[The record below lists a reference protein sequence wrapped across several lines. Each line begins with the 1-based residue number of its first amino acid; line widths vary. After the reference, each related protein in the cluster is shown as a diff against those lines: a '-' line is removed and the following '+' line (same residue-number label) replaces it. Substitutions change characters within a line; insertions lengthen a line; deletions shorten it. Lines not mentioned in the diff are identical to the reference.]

1 MIVMS
6 KKKKIEKVE
15 TGATMDGANMGG
27 NKPNI
32 KRVRQNS
39 PNAPEYPPT
48 HGGLLGT
55 QQIDWKKDKG
65 KTPTGKGGSGSK
77 NAVGNFGAAI
87 EKEDGGGDGG
97 FGDGGGT
104 VFTSTNAG
112 IFTPTYGG
120 NRKKRRVKSKKKRTG
135 IERLGVFLT
144 DGSPEKK
151 MSKGAASELQQWL
164 TKEEPPKVVEHDI
177 SPDSKA
183 AIKQKD
189 MENKISSLDDSANN
203 KSGEK
208 AEFPTDY
215 IAPHIQD
222 VKLNKQPQAFGNPQ
236 DDELKRGS
244 KLDRSIGSKRKGKDD
259 SEWEQSLEF
268 ELTKFIEELRKASSL
283 SEYGLLDD
291 INVIKSDSISSA
303 LSLLRKI

>member
-1 MIVMS
+1 MA
-6 KKKKIEKVE
+6 KRKKIEKVE
-15 TGATMDGANMGG
+15 TGATMDGANMDG

-32 KRVRQNS
+32 KRVRQRQ

-65 KTPTGKGGSGSK
+65 KTPTGQGGSGSHNQVNRK
-77 NAVGNFGAAI
+77 TRII
-87 EKEDGGGDGG
+87 EDMIKEGDGGGGDGG

-112 IFTPTYGG
+112 IFNPTYGG
-120 NRKKRRVKSKKKRTG
+120 NGKKPRVKSKKKRTG

-151 MSKGAASELQQWL
+151 MSKGAASDLQQWL
-164 TKEEPPKVVEHDI
+164 IKEEPPQVVEHDI

-189 MENKISSLDDSANN
+189 MEDKISSIDESSK
-203 KSGEK
+203 KSGERT
-208 AEFPTDY
+208 EFPNDY
-215 IAPHIQD
+215 VAPHIAD
-222 VKLNKQPQAFGNPQ
+222 VKLSKQPQAFGNPQ

-244 KLDRSIGSKRKGKDD
+244 KLGRKDD
-259 SEWEQSLEF
+259 SEWTDSLEL
-268 ELTKFIEELRKASSL
+268 ELTKFIEELKKSSDLYNTDLL
-283 SEYGLLDD
+283 SDLN
-291 INVIKSDSISSA
+291 IIKSDSVTNA
-303 LSLLRKI
+303 ESLLRKI

>member
-1 MIVMS
+1 MS

-15 TGATMDGANMGG
+15 TGATMDGSNLGG

-32 KRVRQNS
+32 KRVRQRQ

-65 KTPTGKGGSGSK
+65 KTPTGQGGSGSHNQVNRK
-77 NAVGNFGAAI
+77 TRII
-87 EKEDGGGDGG
+87 EDMIKDGDGGGGDGG

-112 IFTPTYGG
+112 IFNPTYGG
-120 NRKKRRVKSKKKRTG
+120 NGKKPRVKSKKKRTG

-151 MSKGAASELQQWL
+151 MSKGAASDLQQWL
-164 TKEEPPKVVEHDI
+164 TKEEPPQVVEHDI

-189 MENKISSLDDSANN
+189 MEDKISSIDESSK
-203 KSGEK
+203 KSGERI
-208 AEFPTDY
+208 EFPNDHL
-215 IAPHIQD
+215 APHIAD
-222 VKLNKQPQAFGNPQ
+222 VKLSKQPQAFGNPQ
-236 DDELKRGS
+236 DDELKQGS
-244 KLDRSIGSKRKGKDD
+244 KLDRGRKKGD
-259 SEWEQSLEF
+259 SEWAQSLEF
-268 ELTKFIEELRKASSL
+268 ELTKFIEELRKSSSL
-283 SEYGLLDD
+283 YIEPDLLGD
-291 INVIKSDSISSA
+291 IDILKSDSVIA
-303 LSLLRKI
+303 DSLLRKS